1 MSELLNILNTPEF
14 QSKTTLMHQLHNHG
28 IVAGD
33 QVMVHSSLKS
43 MGWIAGGAQA
53 VVEALMETI
62 TEKGTIIMPAQSADN
77 SDPINWMQPPVPENW
92 HQSIREHLPA
102 FDPHLSGLR
111 GMGKIAE
118 CFHRQPNTIRSP
130 HPSHSFMAWG
140 NHASDWMSEQP
151 IDDSFGEKSPLAKM
165 LKAKVKILLIGV
177 GFDSCTALHYAEF
190 VQENRSTSPQGA
202 AMMQNGER
210 IWQTYDCVDMDSER
224 FPEIAKDFTG
234 NISKGVLGQ
243 AETQIVDMNEL
254 IEFGIEWIKEHPTA
268 QNIENASTL

>member
-14 QSKTTLMHQLHNHG
+14 QSKTTLKHQLQKLG

-33 QVMVHSSLKS
+33 RIMVHSSLKS

-53 VVEALMETI
+53 VVEALLETI
-62 TEKGTIIMPAQSADN
+62 TEAGTIIMPAQSSDN
-77 SDPINWMQPPVPENW
+77 SDPVYWMQPPVPENW
-92 HQSIREHLPA
+92 HQSIRDHLPA

-118 CFHRQPNTIRSP
+118 CFHRHPATIRSP

-140 NHASDWMSEQP
+140 AHAKDWMSEQP

-165 LKAKVKILLIGV
+165 LQAKVKILLIGV
-177 GFDSCTALHYAEF
+177 DFDSCTALHYAEF

-202 AMMQNGER
+202 AMIQDGER
-210 IWQTYDCVDMDSER
+210 VWQTYDCIDMDSER
-224 FPEIAKDFTG
+224 FPEIAKAFPG
-234 NISKGVLGQ
+234 VISKGVLGQ
-243 AETQIVDMNEL
+243 AETQIVDMKE
-254 IEFGIEWIKEHPTA
+254 IVEFGIDWIKEHPT
-268 QNIENASTL
+268 T